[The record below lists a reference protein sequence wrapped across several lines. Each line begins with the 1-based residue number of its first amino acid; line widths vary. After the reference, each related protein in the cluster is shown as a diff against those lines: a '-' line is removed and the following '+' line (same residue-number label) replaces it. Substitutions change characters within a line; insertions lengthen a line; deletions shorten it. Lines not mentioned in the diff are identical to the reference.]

1 MFRCWYQSI
10 KRIIDFLVALTLLVG
25 LSWLLIIIY
34 IISLTGF
41 KNPIFSQRRIGLVGR
56 PFTLYKFR
64 TLDEQETP
72 TRWGAILRSTSLDE
86 LPQLI
91 NVLIG
96 NMSLVGPRPLLE
108 SYLELYSPEQSRRHW
123 LRPGITG
130 WAQVKGRNAL
140 SWKEQ
145 FELDVWYVDHRG
157 FWLDLK
163 IILLTVFKLFRGKQ
177 ETQMREAFN
186 GKN

>member
-1 MFRCWYQSI
+1 MTRCWYQSL
-10 KRIIDFLVALTLLVG
+10 KRIIDFIVALSLLIA
-25 LSWLLIIIY
+25 LSWLLLLIFLVSKT
-34 IISLTGF
+34 SLKKPFFT
-41 KNPIFSQRRIGLVGR
+41 QRRIGLMER

-64 TLDEQETP
+64 TLDDQGNP
-72 TRWGAILRSTSLDE
+72 TSWGRFLRSTSLDE

-91 NVLIG
+91 NVVKG
-96 NMSLVGPRPLLE
+96 DMSLVGPRPLLE
-108 SYLELYSPEQSRRHW
+108 SYLELYSLEQRRRHW

-140 SWKEQ
+140 SWEEQ
-145 FELDVWYVDHRG
+145 FALDVWYVDHRS
-157 FWLDLK
+157 FWLDIK
-163 IILLTVFKLFRGKQ
+163 VIFLTMAKLFSGKE

>member
-1 MFRCWYQSI
+1 MTRCWYQSI
-10 KRIIDFLVALTLLVG
+10 KRIIDFLVALTMLVG

-41 KNPIFSQRRIGLVGR
+41 RKPVFSQRRIGLVGR
-56 PFTLYKFR
+56 PFTLYKFG
-64 TLDEQETP
+64 TLNEQGEP
-72 TRWGAILRSTSLDE
+72 TRWGAFLRSTSLDE
-86 LPQLI
+86 LPQLFNI
-91 NVLIG
+91 VAG
-96 NMSLVGPRPLLE
+96 HMSLVGPRPLLE
-108 SYLELYSPEQSRRHW
+108 SYLELYTPEQHRRHW
-123 LRPGITG
+123 LRPGLTG

-140 SWKEQ
+140 SWQEQ
-145 FELDVWYVDHRG
+145 FELDTWYVDHRS

-163 IILLTVFKLFRGKQ
+163 ILFMTIGKLFRGKE